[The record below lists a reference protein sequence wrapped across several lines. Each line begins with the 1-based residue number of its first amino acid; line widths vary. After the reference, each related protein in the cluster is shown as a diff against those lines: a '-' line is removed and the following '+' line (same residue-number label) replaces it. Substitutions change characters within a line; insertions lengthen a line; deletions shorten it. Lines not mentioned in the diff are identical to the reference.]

1 MPKRS
6 RDFQK
11 RVWGHAYHNLDMA
24 MSRVLELQIPFDN
37 TLGIETLDPDY
48 GETIMALVEKQP
60 YAKYALLLYTA
71 NRMIRESQAT
81 LEQFATFAWGS
92 VPDRVERWRN
102 TGEEWRE
109 KQDEP
114 ESE

>member
-1 MPKRS
+1 
-6 RDFQK
+6 
-11 RVWGHAYHNLDMA
+11 MA
-24 MSRVLELQIPFDN
+24 MSRVLELQLPFDA

-81 LEQFATFAWGS
+81 LEQFAAFAWGS